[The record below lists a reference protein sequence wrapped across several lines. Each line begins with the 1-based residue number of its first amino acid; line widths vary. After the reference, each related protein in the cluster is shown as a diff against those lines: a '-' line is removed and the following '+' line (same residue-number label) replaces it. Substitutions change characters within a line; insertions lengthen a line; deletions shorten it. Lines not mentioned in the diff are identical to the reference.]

1 MTEPKNSI
9 TEGVFLNGKAQI
21 IEMLQYMNSSEREKL
36 LLNIRKRN
44 PQLAEELMEKSLTFS
59 HLGELSDIELS
70 IIFSHIN
77 APILGIALKGTSR
90 EFQRRLLSL
99 APRDY
104 AERAYSVMM
113 TPLQN
118 EKTDVKRA
126 QSKIVSSL
134 AGILRSRRRFN
145 S

>member
-1 MTEPKNSI
+1 MTEQKNSM

-21 IEMLQYMNSSEREKL
+21 IEMLQYMSASERETL
-36 LLNIRKRN
+36 LQNIRKRN

-59 HLGELSDIELS
+59 HLGELSDAELS
-70 IIFSHIN
+70 MIFGQIN

-90 EFQRRLLSL
+90 DFQRRLLSL

-104 AERAYSVMM
+104 AERAYSIMM

-118 EKTDVKRA
+118 EKTDIKRA

-134 AGILRSRRRFN
+134 AGMLKSRRRYN

>member
-1 MTEPKNSI
+1 MAAENNPN
-9 TEGVFLNGKAQI
+9 TEGVFLNGKAQV
-21 IEMLQYMNSSEREKL
+21 IEMLQYMNANEREKL
-36 LLNIRKRN
+36 LQNIRKRN

-59 HLGELSDIELS
+59 HLGELSDPELS

-77 APILGIALKGTSR
+77 APILGIALKGATR
-90 EFQRRLLSL
+90 DFQRRLLSL

-104 AERAYSVMM
+104 AERAYSIMM

-118 EKTDVKRA
+118 EKVDVKRA
-126 QSKIVSSL
+126 QSKVVSSL
-134 AGILRSRRRFN
+134 AGLLRTRRRVN